1 MQLKGE
7 HMTRNSQRPE
17 TATGVLLA
25 SLILPG
31 LAALS
36 AIAPSN
42 AAAENAPEKTTLA
55 VKYGSYKDSQ
65 PGWDRVKV
73 DAPQVYIQAPIAG
86 EWSIEGSAVADS
98 VSGASPRMHTQRS
111 GASNMSDNRKA
122 GDLKVTRYMARSAV
136 SAGIAYSDEHDYTSR
151 AFSLDGRWS
160 SEDNNRTWT
169 LGYGTSI
176 DRIDNTSNGVNTA
189 INQRKRTHE
198 LMAGVTQVLTPS
210 DIAQINIT
218 RGTGH
223 GYFNDPYKSF
233 DQRPGE
239 RNAWI
244 GLVRWNH
251 YVERFGAALR
261 SSYRYYNDTFGV
273 KSHTVGL
280 DWVQPAGKWTLT
292 PGVRYYTQSAANFY
306 RDPKFNAQG
315 QYDMTATILSAMA
328 APGNNS
334 FDQRLAAFGATT
346 LSMKVAYAFTPD
358 TSADV
363 KVETY
368 RQTAGMRFGGNGSPG
383 LDTFRA
389 QFIQVGLTHRF

>member
-1 MQLKGE
+1 
-7 HMTRNSQRPE
+7 MTKNSHGPQ
-17 TATGVLLA
+17 AASGVLLA
-25 SLILPG
+25 SLMLPG

-36 AIAPSN
+36 GLAPLN
-42 AAAENAPEKTTLA
+42 AAAENAPEKTTIG
-55 VKYGSYKDSQ
+55 VKYGSYQDSQ

-73 DAPQVYIQAPIAG
+73 SAPQVYVQAPVAG

-111 GASNMSDNRKA
+111 GASNMSDERRA
-122 GDLKVTRYMARSAV
+122 GDLKVTRYLPRAAV
-136 SAGIAYSDEHDYTSR
+136 SASVAYSDEHDYTSR
-151 AFSLDGRWS
+151 AFGIDGRWS

-198 LMAGVTQVLTPS
+198 IMAGVTQVLTPA
-210 DIAQINIT
+210 DIAQLNIT
-218 RGTGH
+218 RSTGH

-251 YVERFGAALR
+251 YVEQFGAALR
-261 SSYRYYNDTFGV
+261 SSYRYYSDSFGV

-292 PGVRYYTQSAANFY
+292 PGVRYYTQSAAHFY
-306 RDPKFNAQG
+306 LDPKFDAQG
-315 QYDMTATILSAMA
+315 RYDMTATILGAIA
-328 APGNNS
+328 VPGDKS

-358 TSADV
+358 TSADI

-368 RQTAGMRFGGNGSPG
+368 RQTSGMRLGGDGSPG
-383 LDTFRA
+383 LDPFRA
-389 QFIQVGLTHRF
+389 RFMQVGLTHRF